1 MTLTQ
6 DIRYLGVNDRDID
19 LFEGQYAVPNGIS
32 YNSYVILDEKVAVLD
47 TVDHRKSAEFLAN
60 LERELA
66 GRKVDY
72 LVLNH
77 VEPDHASS
85 VGVFLEKH
93 PEAQL
98 VGNAKTFQM
107 LPQFFDVDLSNV
119 VKVKEG
125 DVLSLGRH
133 ELHFVMAPMVHWPE
147 VMMTY
152 DSTDK
157 VLFSADGFGK
167 FGALDADEPWEDEA
181 RRYYFNI
188 VGKFGANVQSVLK
201 KAEGLDIAMI
211 CPLHGPALTDT
222 IPEVIALYDLW
233 SSYTPETDG
242 VLVAY
247 ASLHGNTA
255 AAANLLADKLE
266 QAGMEVQRLDLARCD
281 ASLALS
287 EAFRYSKVVLAS
299 ASYNG
304 GTVPCMEDFLH
315 HLLIKNYQKR
325 TFGLIENGS
334 WGPSAVRT
342 MKGVLAQMKEI
353 TVVEPTVTLRGSQL
367 NEAALNDLAKA
378 MEE

>member
-77 VEPDHASS
+77 LEPDHASS

-167 FGALDADEPWEDEA
+167 FGA
-181 RRYYFNI
+181 
-188 VGKFGANVQSVLK
+188 NVRSVLK

-233 SSYTPETDG
+233 SSYAPETDG

-304 GTVPCMEDFLH
+304 GAVPCMEDFLH

-378 MEE
+378 IEE

>member
-72 LVLNH
+72 LVL
-77 VEPDHASS
+77 EPFGAGSRFQRGRIALRS
-85 VGVFLEKH
+85 
-93 PEAQL
+93 ARRRQL

-152 DSTDK
+152 RQHGQGTVQRGRLWQVWCAGRRRALGGRSAA
-157 VLFSADGFGK
+157 VLFQYCGQVWRECAVRAEEGRGAGHCDDLPAAWPGADGHH
-167 FGALDADEPWEDEA
+167 
-181 RRYYFNI
+181 
-188 VGKFGANVQSVLK
+188 S
-201 KAEGLDIAMI
+201 
-211 CPLHGPALTDT
+211 
-222 IPEVIALYDLW
+222 
-233 SSYTPETDG
+233 
-242 VLVAY
+242 
-247 ASLHGNTA
+247 
-255 AAANLLADKLE
+255 
-266 QAGMEVQRLDLARCD
+266 
-281 ASLALS
+281 
-287 EAFRYSKVVLAS
+287 
-299 ASYNG
+299 G
-304 GTVPCMEDFLH
+304 GHC
-315 HLLIKNYQKR
+315 
-325 TFGLIENGS
+325 
-334 WGPSAVRT
+334 AV
-342 MKGVLAQMKEI
+342 
-353 TVVEPTVTLRGSQL
+353 
-367 NEAALNDLAKA
+367 
-378 MEE
+378 

>member
-77 VEPDHASS
+77 LEPDHASS